1 MKENKDRV
9 IIASDVNER
18 DGIGVEIYRNDELIA
33 EIFRDDTKKT
43 RTIRV
48 FKEKI
53 CLDLMEEC
61 IQAFKKEI
69 PWEFIEYDETD

>member
-33 EIFRDDTKKT
+33 ETFRDDTEKT

-48 FKEKI
+48 FKENI
-53 CLDLMEEC
+53 SLELMGEC
-61 IQAFKKEI
+61 IQTFKKEI
-69 PWEFIEYDETD
+69 PWEFINYGETN